1 MLIRFSGV
9 VLVFVLSGFGA
20 ALGQTTP
27 VTDADYH
34 NVKGRL
40 QVWTTQAVLRNEA
53 KRGAQPEFLKLRF
66 SRHPGFDRVVFDLKG
81 DLASYYITYSK
92 PPFQAED
99 GEKIIKVH
107 GNAFVEISLYPV
119 SSTNENIEAND
130 KLVQEQQ
137 KLKMPVIREVKT
149 VEWFEGE
156 VRYVFGLNKRTPFRA
171 QVLYD
176 PLRLVVDFRN

>member
-1 MLIRFSGV
+1 
-9 VLVFVLSGFGA
+9 
-20 ALGQTTP
+20 
-27 VTDADYH
+27 
-34 NVKGRL
+34 
-40 QVWTTQAVLRNEA
+40 
-53 KRGAQPEFLKLRF
+53 
-66 SRHPGFDRVVFDLKG
+66 PGFDRVVFDLKG

-107 GNAFVEISLYPV
+107 GKAFVEISLYPV
-119 SSTNENIEAND
+119 SSTNENIEHND

-137 KLKMPVIREVKT
+137 RLQMPVIREVKT

-156 VRYVFGLNKRTPFRA
+156 VRYVFGLNKRTPFRV

-176 PLRLVVDFRN
+176 PLRLVVDFRNE

>member
-1 MLIRFSGV
+1 L
-9 VLVFVLSGFGA
+9 LSGLLELGA
-20 ALGQTTP
+20 ALGQTGP

-53 KRGAQPEFLKLRF
+53 KRGARPEFLKLRF

-107 GNAFVEISLYPV
+107 GKAF
-119 SSTNENIEAND
+119 
-130 KLVQEQQ
+130 
-137 KLKMPVIREVKT
+137 
-149 VEWFEGE
+149 
-156 VRYVFGLNKRTPFRA
+156 
-171 QVLYD
+171 
-176 PLRLVVDFRN
+176 